1 MKVYE
6 NIEKA
11 KNFKLELKKV
21 IDDLIPLRGDGNAT
35 EAYYDK
41 HLENDWAYSRW
52 LDDKRD
58 WDLHVHSNRKFPD
71 FKLPQG
77 AIAHEKAKEFR
88 KALLEVIKDD
98 RDTFGYL
105 YFLLTSEK
113 NREDKDKRDVLPCIP
128 DDEKIKY
135 AIQFDTNEVRK
146 EIDAI
151 DNLNEKIDCLKKW
164 KDYSDSTKYNGEL
177 KTIFNQKL
185 YRITLGEIQKEVN
198 EIHDIN
204 EKIIRLIQWK
214 TNIDCIVEDE
224 ELKSRFDKWINEYI
238 NNIERKKE
246 YIQELPKPV
255 KESNEETMLLPEEL
269 NTERARKYFTKAIE
283 CKYMEKTENG
293 YRWLYD
299 NGSKVSLA
307 YFCNNVFCPKN
318 IEKLPETSLNKLFNI
333 TRLGSALYQI
343 YNAKKPP
350 KWERELKEFFAE

>member
-21 IDDLIPLRGDGNAT
+21 IDDLIPLRSSRKAT

-41 HLENDWAYSRW
+41 HLENDWAYSKW
-52 LDDKRD
+52 LDDKQD
-58 WDLHVHSNRKFPD
+58 WELHVHSNKKFPD
-71 FKLPQG
+71 FKLPKS
-77 AIAHEKAKEFR
+77 AISPESARAFR
-88 KALLEVIKDD
+88 KALLEVISDD
-98 RDTFGYL
+98 KYSFGYL
-105 YFLLTSEK
+105 YFLLASEE
-113 NREDKDKRDVLPCIP
+113 NREASMVLYPCVP
-128 DDEKIKY
+128 DEIDY
-135 AIQFDTNEVRK
+135 AIQFDIDEIGK

-151 DNLNEKIDCLKKW
+151 DDLDK
-164 KDYSDSTKYNGEL
+164 
-177 KTIFNQKL
+177 
-185 YRITLGEIQKEVN
+185 
-198 EIHDIN
+198 
-204 EKIIRLIQWK
+204 KIIRLIQWK
-214 TNIDCIVEDE
+214 TDSDNRTEYE
-224 ELKSRFDKWINEYI
+224 GELKIRFNKWIVNRI
-238 NNIERKKE
+238 NDIKLEKENIR
-246 YIQELPKPV
+246 ELPKPV
-255 KESNEETMLLPEEL
+255 KESTEETMLLPEEL

-307 YFCNNVFCPKN
+307 YFCNDVFCPNN

-350 KWERELKEFFAE
+350 KWKRGLEEFFAE

>member
-6 NIEKA
+6 NIERADEK
-11 KNFKLELKKV
+11 FRSKLKEV
-21 IDDLIPLRGDGNAT
+21 IDDLVPLRDNRSKT
-35 EAYYDK
+35 DAYFNK
-41 HLENDWAYSRW
+41 HLENDWTYEEWRAS
-52 LDDKRD
+52 KRD
-58 WDLHVHSNRKFPD
+58 WDLHTHYRRFPD
-71 FKLPQG
+71 FKLPLG
-77 AIAHEKAKEFR
+77 AIAPNEARAFR
-88 KALLEVIKDD
+88 KALLEVIMDD
-98 RDTFGYL
+98 KHSFGYL
-105 YFLLTSEK
+105 YYFLASEV
-113 NREDKDKRDVLPCIP
+113 NREAKCVVLPCVP
-128 DDEKIKY
+128 NDEKIKY
-135 AIQFDTNEVRK
+135 AIKFDIDEVRK
-146 EIDAI
+146 EIEAI
-151 DNLNEKIDCLKKW
+151 N
-164 KDYSDSTKYNGEL
+164 DSTEKCRCLIKWGKNSKNTKYEGEL
-177 KTIFNQKL
+177 KTIFNEKL
-185 YRITLGEIQKEVN
+185 CSITLQEIQKEVD
-198 EIHDIN
+198 EIDDLD